1 VGRIYFEAYSL
12 NAEAV
17 LKRIKRLI
25 KRLIYAHRGDQE
37 TFIEHLRNGGAEIG
51 ERVRIFDPHSTIID
65 ATRPFMLKIG
75 NDVQITGGVTILTH
89 GYDWSVLK
97 GIYGEVLG
105 SCGEVVIGNNC
116 FIGMHTTILK
126 GVHIGDNCVIGAN
139 SLVNKD
145 IPSGWVAAGNP
156 AQPIMTIEEYYEK
169 RKKAQLDEA
178 KELYRCYVKR
188 IGKEPPIDAFDEFFW
203 LFQKREYEVLTTGEH
218 KKMRLVGNYEHTLER
233 FCSSK
238 PMFSGFEEFLEY
250 QRKSNNT

>member
-1 VGRIYFEAYSL
+1 MGKF
-12 NAEAV
+12 
-17 LKRIKRLI
+17 KRLV
-25 KRLIYAHRGDQE
+25 KRLLYAHRGDQE
-37 TFIEHLRNGGAEIG
+37 SFIECLRKGGAEIG
-51 ERVRIFDPHSTIID
+51 ERVCIFDPHSTIID

-75 NDVQITGGVTILTH
+75 DDVQITGGVTILTH

-97 GIYGEVLG
+97 GIYDEVLG

-188 IGKEPPIDAFDEFFW
+188 MGKEPSIDAFDEFFW
-203 LFQKREYEVLTTGEH
+203 LFQKRDRNALTPGE
-218 KKMRLVGNYEHTLER
+218 KRKMELLGNYERSIDR
-233 FCSSK
+233 FLATE
-238 PMFSGFEEFLEY
+238 PVFDGFEKFLEY
-250 QRKSNNT
+250 LRQVV